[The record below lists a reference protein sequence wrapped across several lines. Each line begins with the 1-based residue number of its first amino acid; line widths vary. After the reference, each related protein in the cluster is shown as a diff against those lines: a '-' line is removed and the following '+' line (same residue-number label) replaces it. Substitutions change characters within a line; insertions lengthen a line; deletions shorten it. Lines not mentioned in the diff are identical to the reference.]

1 MSSRDKVREIM
12 QESKDKLNKIADEH
26 GEADDDDWAGLE
38 GRGINADLIGPPD
51 YYNNTKTAA
60 KVTHTYMNQYKG
72 QNEAFKFL
80 GDYHHGIPD
89 NGDGEPSGDKV
100 LTSEGNEWCRFN
112 GGILSDTKKLIGNVS
127 DSVFIRNKSTK
138 GRCLPVEYARS
149 QVNGRD
155 TWPVQDNNGT
165 LNKKGRPCVGAKH
178 IKYNIANNSFDC
190 YYEDLDKQTLST
202 LYNRKGYNKQH
213 ADTAKQVIK
222 KYCSHPENRNKEIT
236 TNKTCEDMIDEYDI
250 TVREPAADDDTDA
263 QEPAAA
269 EQTTPPPEIAT
280 MTGGGFPAPSAPSAP
295 SAPEPAADVDTDT
308 TEATDAEEPDVDI
321 RCKKIKK
328 KSECKNTPGCKY
340 SKKKKKC
347 KDEEDDDDD
356 ETVDDTDYDTVDE
369 TDDDTVDE
377 TDDETDDDET
387 DDDETDDEEDDDEE
401 DDDEEDDDEEDDA
414 ALLEAAAKA
423 KAAKEKEEEEA
434 AAEQQKLF
442 ALIALV
448 VLLLFS
454 SSAAAAFFMFKK

>member
-1 MSSRDKVREIM
+1 MTSLSERRA
-12 QESKDKLNKIADEH
+12 KLNKFAEDEDTPTWDAWE
-26 GEADDDDWAGLE
+26 GSR
-38 GRGINADLIGPPD
+38 GRGIDPKPINYNASSP
-51 YYNNTKTAA
+51 THA
-60 KVTHTYMNQYKG
+60 KVKHTYMNQYKG
-72 QNEAFKFL
+72 QNGPFAYL
-80 GDYHHGIPD
+80 GDYSDGIPD
-89 NGDGEPSGDKV
+89 NSKGEPSGDKV
-100 LTSEGNEWCRFN
+100 LTDEGQVWCMFN
-112 GGILSDTKKLIGNVS
+112 GGILGDTKRLLGDVS
-127 DSVFIRNKSTK
+127 DSVYIRNKSGK

-149 QVNGRD
+149 LVNGRE

-165 LNKKGRPCVGAKH
+165 LNKKGLPCLDADH
-178 IKYNIANNSFDC
+178 IKYNGKTNEFEC
-190 YYEDLDKQTLST
+190 YYEDLDEQTLSN

-213 ADTAKQVIK
+213 ADTARQVIT
-222 KYCSHPENRNKEIT
+222 KYCSHPENRNKAIT
-236 TNKTCEDMIDEYDI
+236 ANKTCEDMIDEYDI